1 MMMIQLGFKN
11 VFRHR
16 GRFFL
21 GTFIVAIASL
31 LLVYATGQIGGVNQA
46 LVRGV
51 TDTLTGQ
58 AQIKL
63 KAAPRD
69 FFEYPS
75 ARHLAAIEPAALA
88 SLLAKVRALDIV
100 EAASPRMRFGALI
113 GDQQRSTPA
122 LVIGVDPAT
131 EGAVT
136 PDLGTILAPL
146 SSSTAA
152 LVSEYLVKKSGIA
165 VGGEVL
171 VFADTPLDSFS
182 ARPYTIAGHAKSPV
196 LIDEFMNG
204 VVLVNLASAR
214 KLLYVDASATEI
226 AIRFKPGQ
234 ERNLAA
240 AVARVEALLDP
251 DERKYLGVYPYTEVA
266 KSVKNI
272 GTIATSMGSIQ
283 VGAVM
288 FVMLVIVL
296 MITKMGLYERR
307 AEIGTLMS
315 IGMTRTRLM
324 GLFVVEIVIKMVIG
338 YGVGFAIA
346 ILLLMGVRHQ
356 GGIRS
361 ATAIEQYMYGGKIM
375 MPVIDLENMAIGF
388 VLVLAAALLTTL
400 VSCWKA
406 GNEDVVVLLNSHK

>member
-1 MMMIQLGFKN
+1 MMFQLGFRN

-75 ARHLAAIEPAALA
+75 ARHLAAIEPAALER
-88 SLLAKVRALDIV
+88 LLAKVRALDIV
-100 EAASPRMRFGALI
+100 AAASPRMRFGALI

-152 LVSEYLVKKSGIA
+152 LVSEYLVRKSGIP
-165 VGGEVL
+165 VGGELL

-234 ERNLAA
+234 ERDLAA
-240 AVARVEALLDP
+240 AVAKVEALLDP
-251 DERKYLGVYPYTEVA
+251 DERNYLGVYPYTEVA

-346 ILLLMGVRHQ
+346 ILLLLGVRHQ